1 MLFLSLS
8 ILCSTSIL
16 ILFKLLD
23 KRGLNTFSAIIIN
36 YFVASVLGF
45 FLGYSEMHVF
55 FENPGRWMLFA
66 LIIGVSFVIMF
77 YIIAITTQKLGITVS
92 SVSGR
97 MSVIIPIVFSIL
109 YENEVVGSLKV
120 SGIVFALVAL
130 FLMVFRENNR
140 PVDRRL
146 LFLPFIMF
154 FGMGTIDSLIKYSQA
169 EFLESVH
176 LTSFMTLL
184 FGISAIS
191 AFLFHLIR
199 PKRSRTFSKKTVL
212 FGLVLGLVNFGS
224 LYFFVLALSH
234 SGVDSSI
241 IFGINN
247 LGIVTLSI
255 LVALLVFQEKLSKL
269 NWVGVLL
276 SLITIIILSISG

>member
-1 MLFLSLS
+1 MLYLALS

-23 KRGLNTFSAIIIN
+23 KRGFNTFSAIIIN
-36 YFVASVLGF
+36 YFIAAILGF
-45 FLGYSEMHVF
+45 LLGYSEMHVF

-109 YENEVVGSLKV
+109 YENEMVGLLKV
-120 SGIVFALVAL
+120 TGIVFALLAL
-130 FLMVFRENNR
+130 FLMVFRENNK
-140 PVDRRL
+140 PVDRKL

-169 EFLESVH
+169 EFLENVH

-191 AFLFHLIR
+191 AFSSNLLR
-199 PKRSRTFSKKTVL
+199 SKRNRTFNKKTVL
-212 FGLVLGLVNFGS
+212 LGLILGLVNFGS

-234 SGVDSSI
+234 SGIDSSV

-247 LGIVTLSI
+247 LGIVTCSI
-255 LVALLVFQEKLSKL
+255 LVALLVFREKLSKL
-269 NWVGVLL
+269 NWIGVLL
-276 SLITIIILSISG
+276 SFITIIILSISG

>member
-1 MLFLSLS
+1 MHFLVLS

-23 KRGLNTFSAIIIN
+23 KKGLNTFSAIIVN
-36 YFVASVLGF
+36 YFVAAVLGF

-109 YENEVVGSLKV
+109 YENEVVGLLKV
-120 SGIVFALVAL
+120 TGIVFALL
-130 FLMVFRENNR
+130 SIFLMVFRENNQ
-140 PVDRRL
+140 PIDRKL
-146 LFLPFIMF
+146 IFLPFIMF

-169 EFLESVH
+169 EFLQNVH
-176 LTSFMTLL
+176 LTSFTTLL

-191 AFLFHLIR
+191 AFSSHLVR
-199 PKRSRTFSKKTVL
+199 PKKNKTFNRKTVL
-212 FGLVLGLVNFGS
+212 FGVFLGLVNFGS
-224 LYFFVLALSH
+224 LFFFVLALSH
-234 SGVDSSI
+234 SGVDSSV

-255 LVALLVFQEKLSKL
+255 LVALLVFREKLSKF
-269 NWVGVLL
+269 NWIGVLL
-276 SLITIIILSISG
+276 SFITIIILSISG

>member
-1 MLFLSLS
+1 MLYLVLS

-23 KRGLNTFSAIIIN
+23 NKGLNTFSAIIIN
-36 YFVASVLGF
+36 YFIAAVLGF
-45 FLGYSEMHVF
+45 LLGYSEMHVF

-109 YENEVVGSLKV
+109 YENEMVGLMKV
-120 SGIVFALVAL
+120 IGIVFALLAL
-130 FLMVFRENNR
+130 FLMVFRENNK
-140 PVDRRL
+140 PVERKL

-169 EFLESVH
+169 EFLENVH

-191 AFLFHLIR
+191 AFSSHLVR
-199 PKRSRTFSKKTVL
+199 PKKNRTFNRKTVL
-212 FGLVLGLVNFGS
+212 LGIFLGLVNFGS
-224 LYFFVLALSH
+224 LFFFVLALSH
-234 SGVDSSI
+234 SGIDSSV

-255 LVALLVFQEKLSKL
+255 LVALLVFREKLSKL
-269 NWVGVLL
+269 NWIGVLL
-276 SLITIIILSISG
+276 SFITIIILSISG

>member
-1 MLFLSLS
+1 MHYLILS

-36 YFVASVLGF
+36 YVVAAILGF
-45 FLGYSEMHVF
+45 FLGYSEMHVL
-55 FENPGRWMLFA
+55 FETPGRWMVFA

-77 YIIAITTQKLGITVS
+77 YIVALTTQKLGITVS

-109 YENEVVGSLKV
+109 YENELVGLLKV
-120 SGIVFALVAL
+120 TGIVFALLAL
-130 FLMVFRENNR
+130 FLMVFRENNQ

-169 EFLESVH
+169 EFLETVH

-191 AFLFHLIR
+191 ASLFHLVR
-199 PKRSRTFSKKTVL
+199 PKKSRTFNKKTVF
-212 FGLVLGLVNFGS
+212 FGLLLGLVNFGS
-224 LYFFVLALSH
+224 LFFFVLALSQ
-234 SGVDSSI
+234 SGVDSSV

-247 LGIVTLSI
+247 IGIVTLSI
-255 LVALLVFQEKLSKL
+255 LFALLVFREKLSKL
-269 NWVGVLL
+269 NWIGVLL
-276 SLITIIILSISG
+276 AFITIIILSISG